1 MFESSDN
8 TLFSAI
14 LRRPHHVLHPL
25 LPPLKATKAS
35 PKRKKQRH
43 ITPEQHASFLQHL
56 QISVTFDVTQ
66 PETDLQTEVDTFYNT
81 ALQLFN
87 RFYPERTT
95 THSSRDPHY
104 ITPPIKAKLRRKNRL
119 MRAGRTEEASAV
131 AQRVAKEIVLRN
143 KHRLSRINKKSCC
156 RDMWAAVRQL
166 TGRRPNAP
174 VVDGVMQKH

>member
-1 MFESSDN
+1 LFESSDN

-56 QISVTFDVTQ
+56 QNSVTFDVTQ

-95 THSSRDPHY
+95 TLRSRDPHY

-119 MRAGRTEEASAV
+119 MRAGRTQEASAV
-131 AQRVAKEIVLRN
+131 AQRIAKEIVLRN
-143 KHRLSRINKKSCC
+143 
-156 RDMWAAVRQL
+156 VRNVLCTSTESYHQEVML
-166 TGRRPNAP
+166 QRR
-174 VVDGVMQKH
+174 GQRSGS